1 MSNICLIFI
10 LTRTSV
16 RSRMIIEGEI
26 SMVETLKNKY
36 FYITIIFLLML
47 FFVGGL
53 LTRNMEYNNCYKE
66 TTLSSM

>member
-1 MSNICLIFI
+1 
-10 LTRTSV
+10 
-16 RSRMIIEGEI
+16 
-26 SMVETLKNKY
+26 MVETLKNKY

-53 LTRNMEYNNCYKE
+53 LTRNMEYSNVYKE